1 MPHSS
6 RRRFL
11 AALGAVAAGP
21 WVHAQHQPRIVGYLG
36 FEPLA
41 GSKARLDTF
50 KRALQRLG
58 HAVRYEIR
66 SAEGRVERLR
76 ELAKVLV
83 AAKPDLIVSESALT
97 TLPLRQL
104 EASLPIVMAACDDP
118 LATRFVRA
126 LDKPG
131 TNATGV
137 ALGVREELPGPV
149 EILEMMVAKGATFAG
164 LFNPSSAMYR
174 KARAGLHYGA
184 VKRALGIQ
192 YHDATDVAGIDAA
205 FAALRK
211 EKPAGLIVAFDPLF
225 VAERARIVKL
235 AAAMEIPVVYPERS
249 FVEAGGTV
257 SHGPSLLRAF
267 ELAAGHAHRI
277 LRGENVSNIP
287 VTVAG
292 KHELVVSRRAPAA
305 VVKRADAVL

>member
-11 AALGAVAAGP
+11 AALGALAAGP
-21 WVHAQHQPRIVGYLG
+21 WARAQQPQRTVGYLG

-41 GSKARLDTF
+41 GSKARLDAF
-50 KRALQRLG
+50 KRALQKLG
-58 HAVRYEIR
+58 HEVRYETR
-66 SAEGRVERLR
+66 SAEGRLERLPQ
-76 ELAKVLV
+76 LAKALV

-104 EASLPIVMAACDDP
+104 EATLPIVMAACDDP
-118 LATRFVRA
+118 IATRFVRA

-184 VKRALGIQ
+184 VKRGLGIQ
-192 YHDATDVAGIDAA
+192 YHDATDAAGIDAA

-211 EKPAGLIVAFDPLF
+211 EKPAGLIIAFDPFL

-235 AAAMEIPVVYPERS
+235 AAALKIPVVYPERC

-267 ELAAGHAHRI
+267 ELAAGHADRI
-277 LRGENVSNIP
+277 LKGESVSNVP

-292 KHELVVSRRAPAA
+292 KHELVVSRKAPAA
-305 VVKRADAVL
+305 VAKRADAVL